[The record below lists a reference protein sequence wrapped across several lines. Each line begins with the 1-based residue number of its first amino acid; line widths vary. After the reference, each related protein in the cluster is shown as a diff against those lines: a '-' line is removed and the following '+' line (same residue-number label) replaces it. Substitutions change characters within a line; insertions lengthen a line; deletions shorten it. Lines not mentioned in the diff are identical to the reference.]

1 MEIFSRSIPKTVDSI
16 IASFTQTVSDLKQVI
31 ESCSTKNVEHISK
44 IEELQAKIDVNT
56 REIERATSISQK
68 IEDLLK

>member
-1 MEIFSRSIPKTVDSI
+1 MEIFNRSSSKTVDSI

-44 IEELQAKIDVNT
+44 IEELQAKIDVNAK
-56 REIERATSISQK
+56 EIERATSISQK

>member
-1 MEIFSRSIPKTVDSI
+1 MEIFSRSTQKTVDSI

-56 REIERATSISQK
+56 KEIERATSISQK

>member
-1 MEIFSRSIPKTVDSI
+1 MEIFNRSSSKTVDSI
-16 IASFTQTVSDLKQVI
+16 IASFTQTVNDLKQVI

>member
-1 MEIFSRSIPKTVDSI
+1 MESFSRSTQKTVDSI

-56 REIERATSISQK
+56 KEIERATSISQK

>member
-1 MEIFSRSIPKTVDSI
+1 MEIFNRSSSKTVDSI

-56 REIERATSISQK
+56 KEIERATSISQK
-68 IEDLLK
+68 IEDLSK

>member
-1 MEIFSRSIPKTVDSI
+1 MEIFNRSSSKTVDSI

-31 ESCSTKNVEHISK
+31 EACSTKNVEHISK

-56 REIERATSISQK
+56 KEIERATLISQK
-68 IEDLLK
+68 IEDLSK

>member
-1 MEIFSRSIPKTVDSI
+1 MEIFSRSTQKTVDSI

>member
-1 MEIFSRSIPKTVDSI
+1 MEIFNRSSSKTVDSI
-16 IASFTQTVSDLKQVI
+16 IASFTQTVNDLKQVI

-56 REIERATSISQK
+56 KEIERATSISQK

>member
-1 MEIFSRSIPKTVDSI
+1 MEIFNRSSSKTVDSI

>member
-1 MEIFSRSIPKTVDSI
+1 MEIFNRSSSKTVDSI
-16 IASFTQTVSDLKQVI
+16 IASFTQTVNDLKQVI

-44 IEELQAKIDVNT
+44 IEELQAKIDINSK
-56 REIERATSISQK
+56 EIERATSISQK

>member
-1 MEIFSRSIPKTVDSI
+1 MEIFSRSTQKTVDSI

-31 ESCSTKNVEHISK
+31 ESCSTKNVEHTSK

-56 REIERATSISQK
+56 KEIERATSISQK

>member
-1 MEIFSRSIPKTVDSI
+1 MEIFNRSSSKTVDSI

-56 REIERATSISQK
+56 KEIERATSISQK